1 MSFTS
6 LLIDTCD
13 IERYTNSGDDDY
25 GQPTEVWAAEHSAQ
39 ACRLM
44 STKGREVRIGAE
56 VVVSDWKLF
65 IADIDVTEQDR
76 VLLGGEYYDIILV
89 QPRADSTTGHHL
101 ELVLLKVE

>member
-6 LLIDTCD
+6 LLIDSCD
-13 IERYTNSGDDDY
+13 IERWTNSGDDDY

-44 STKGREVRIGAE
+44 STKGREVRVGAE
-56 VVVSDWKLF
+56 LVVSNWKLF

-76 VLLGGEYYDIILV
+76 VLLDGDYYDILLV
-89 QPRADSTTGHHL
+89 QPMQDSVNGHHL
-101 ELVLLKVE
+101 ELILLKVE